1 MLQALLYRTGKARP
15 LFYRVEISRNLFEEA
30 SVTREWGAVGGT
42 PRTITSCHTDL
53 RAASS
58 SCQINSGV
66 RPQAEGQRP
75 LSGPQLIHRPRH
87 HAQTRD
93 QILLGRV
100 FLERMADPANRRHE
114 QHRHRHQP

>member
-53 RAASS
+53 RAASRAADS
-58 SCQINSGV
+58 H
-66 RPQAEGQRP
+66 RQRALDRGYIRDTSP
-75 LSGPQLIHRPRH
+75 LHLARKTPG
-87 HAQTRD
+87 
-93 QILLGRV
+93 
-100 FLERMADPANRRHE
+100 
-114 QHRHRHQP
+114 